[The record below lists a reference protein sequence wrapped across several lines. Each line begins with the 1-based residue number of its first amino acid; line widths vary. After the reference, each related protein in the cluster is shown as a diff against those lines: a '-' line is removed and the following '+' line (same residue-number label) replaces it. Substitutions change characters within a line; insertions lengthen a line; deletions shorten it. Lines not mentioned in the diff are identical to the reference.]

1 MKKSLVWGLVI
12 AGLCTSFMPVS
23 YAGTHTDA
31 LSRCLVNSTS
41 TQDKV
46 NLMRWIMVSVAQ
58 HPNLKNNLTVNQTQL
73 IILTK
78 NTASIFERL
87 LTVSCVKP
95 MQQVL
100 KYEGNAALRNS
111 FETLGEVVTK
121 DLISDPKVTQALGD
135 YYQYINKNKIEKAVR
150 PAK

>member
-1 MKKSLVWGLVI
+1 
-12 AGLCTSFMPVS
+12 
-23 YAGTHTDA
+23 
-31 LSRCLVNSTS
+31 
-41 TQDKV
+41 
-46 NLMRWIMVSVAQ
+46 MVSVAQ

-100 KYEGNAALRNS
+100 KYEGNVALRNS